1 MIQLTNL
8 SKSFGGQTLF
18 RDLNLKMSSK
28 QKIGLIGRNGSGKST
43 LFKIILDEESH
54 DTGEV
59 LIPKNYK
66 IGTLKQ
72 HLVFTE
78 KTVRE
83 ECSLVLS
90 EEEQYNFYKIE
101 KILFG
106 LGFTAEDLEKDPLS
120 FSGGYQIRINLAKLL
135 ATEPNMLLL
144 DEPTN
149 YLDLLSLRWLK
160 QFIRTFDGEVII
172 ITHDREFMDA
182 VTTHTMGI
190 QRKSLHLIQGNT
202 TKYDETLALSD
213 ETYEKT
219 RQNQEK
225 KRKELEEFV
234 AKNKAR
240 ASTAALAQSK
250 QKMLDKMEE
259 MESLESESNLAFN
272 FKYKETPAK
281 INLRAE
287 NLGFGYKEDE
297 PLFQEVTFALEN
309 GKTLAIIGKNGKGKS
324 TLLNYIAGELPEQQG
339 KKSFH
344 PSTSMAHFGQT
355 NIERLN
361 TSATIIDEIASV
373 DLKIGIAETRSICG
387 TMMFSGDLADK
398 KISVLSGGERSRVML
413 GKIIATESNLLLLD
427 EPTNHLDMY
436 SIDSLCTAIEEFKG
450 STIMVTHS
458 EMLLHRLADA
468 LVIFHKGGAEY
479 FDGSYQ
485 EFLEKIGWEEEG
497 DVSTAKSSQSKV
509 EMKPKVDNKE
519 RKRLKKELTQARS
532 KENAPHKKELEFCET
547 KIMELEEELESENA
561 RLVEAS
567 NSGDNSVMIEASQNV
582 GKLQA
587 EVDELFE
594 RLETASEALD
604 AIEEKYAPQMAELE

>member
-18 RDLNLKMSSK
+18 RDINLKMSAR

-43 LFKIILDEESH
+43 LFKIILGEESH
-54 DTGEV
+54 DSGEV

-72 HLVFTE
+72 HLEFTE

-83 ECSLVLS
+83 ECALILS

-106 LGFTAEDLEKDPLS
+106 LGFTADDLEKDPLS

-160 QFIRTFDGEVII
+160 QFIRAFEGEVIL

-202 TKYDETLALSD
+202 QKYDETLAMND

-234 AKNKAR
+234 AKNRAR

-250 QKMLDKMEE
+250 QKILDKMDE
-259 MESLESESNLAFN
+259 MDSLESESNLNFN
-272 FKYKETPAK
+272 FTYKETPAK
-281 INLRAE
+281 VVLRAE
-287 NLGFGYKEDE
+287 DLSFGYKEGE
-297 PLFQEVTFALEN
+297 KLFSDVTFALES

-324 TLLNYIAGELPEQQG
+324 TLLNYIAAELPEQEG
-339 KKSFH
+339 TKSFH
-344 PSTSMAHFGQT
+344 PSTAMAHFGQT

-361 TSATIIDEIASV
+361 VNATIQDEISSV
-373 DLKIGIAETRSICG
+373 DKKLGISEVRGICG
-387 TMMFSGDLADK
+387 TMMFSGELADK

-413 GKIIATESNLLLLD
+413 GKIIATPANLLLLD

-436 SIDSLCTAIEEFKG
+436 SIDSLCRAIEEFQG

-458 EMLLHRLADA
+458 EMLLRRLADA
-468 LVIFHKGGAEY
+468 LIIFHKGTAEY
-479 FDGSYQ
+479 FDGTYD
-485 EFLEKIGWEEEG
+485 EFLKKIGWEEEDG
-497 DVSTAKSSQSKV
+497 IVQ
-509 EMKPKVDNKE
+509 EKPKASKPKIDNKE
-519 RKRLKKELTQARS
+519 RKKLRSELIKARS
-532 KENAPHKKELEFCET
+532 KENAPHKKELEFCEA
-547 KIMELEEELESENA
+547 KIMELEEEMESENE
-561 RLVEAS
+561 RLTEAS
-567 NSGDNSVMIEASQNV
+567 NTGDNATMIEASQKV
-582 GKLQA
+582 GKLQKEIDA
-587 EVDELFE
+587 LFE
-594 RLETASEALD
+594 RLEIASEALD
-604 AIEEKYAPQMAELE
+604 EIEANYAPKLEELE